1 MLHGVRREALCFL
14 RSVTGL
20 PAVLGN
26 RIPRLI
32 ELPASGP
39 ATVTT
44 PVILVHGYLSTG
56 DGWAPLV
63 RSLHRAGV
71 VHVFIL
77 RYDALAAGVPDAAA
91 VLADATRT
99 AMTRTGRPGVHL
111 VGHSLGGVVARYAVQ
126 RLGLDAVARS
136 VLTVATPHHGTW
148 LARFGPGPSAAALRP
163 GSAIL
168 AGLPPL
174 ESTPG
179 VHWAVVD
186 AGADVVV
193 PARGVA
199 GAVSV
204 PAYGHL
210 GILRAPELGDAVLR
224 HLLRAE
230 DDAQGP
236 LWALSPTA

>member
-1 MLHGVRREALCFL
+1 
-14 RSVTGL
+14 
-20 PAVLGN
+20 VLGN
-26 RIPRLI
+26 RTARLT
-32 ELPASGP
+32 ELPAAGP
-39 ATVTT
+39 ATITT

-56 DGWAPLV
+56 HGWAPLV

-71 VHVFIL
+71 VHVFVL
-77 RYDALAAGVPDAAA
+77 RYDALAAGVPDAAG
-91 VLADATRT
+91 VLTDAACT
-99 AMTRTGRPGVHL
+99 AMMRTGRPGVHL

-148 LARFGPGPSAAALRP
+148 LARFAPGPSAAALRP

-168 AGLPPL
+168 AALPPL

-179 VHWAVVD
+179 VHWADVH

-193 PARGVA
+193 SARRVA

-210 GILRAPELGDAVLR
+210 GILHAPELGDAVLR
-224 HLLRAE
+224 HLMRAE
-230 DDAQGP
+230 DDAHGP
-236 LWALSPTA
+236 LHALSPRA